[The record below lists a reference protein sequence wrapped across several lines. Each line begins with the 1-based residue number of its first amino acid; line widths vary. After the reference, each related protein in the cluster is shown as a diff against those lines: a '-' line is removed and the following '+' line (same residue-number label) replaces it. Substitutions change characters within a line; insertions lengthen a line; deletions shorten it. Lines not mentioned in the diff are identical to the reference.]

1 MLGLEG
7 VSERLTAA
15 KGVLNLL
22 TSSKKILF
30 GIIILLLLVVS
41 GGLAPWLAPFD
52 PNEQFLGKAYLPPF
66 WISGSLSSHI
76 FGTDSLGRD
85 IFSRLLYGASV
96 AVYVAV
102 VATLLT
108 AAIGVPL
115 GIASGYL
122 RGKFDEVVMRAVDIW
137 MSFPPVL
144 LAITLISILG
154 TGLNNVILAIVV
166 VDWTRFTR
174 VIRSEVLSIRE
185 KDFVLAAR
193 SIGFSS
199 LQIMRHEVL
208 PNVIPLISILATLE
222 MSVAITVEVL
232 LSYAGLGVK
241 ADTPSWGSMI
251 ADGLSYFR
259 ISPWGMVIPLIA
271 TIIVI
276 LGLNILGDGLRE
288 KLDPRLTLTR

>member
-1 MLGLEG
+1 MLSLEK
-7 VSERLTAA
+7 VSQRLTAA
-15 KGVLNLL
+15 RGALNLL

-30 GIIILLLLVVS
+30 GFIILLLLVVF

-52 PNEQFLGKAYLPPF
+52 PNEQILGKAYLPPF
-66 WISGSLSSHI
+66 WVSGSLSSHI

-85 IFSRLLYGASV
+85 VFSRLLYGASV
-96 AVYVAV
+96 ALYVAV
-102 VATLLT
+102 AATLLT

-174 VIRSEVLSIRE
+174 VIRSEVLNIRE

-208 PNVIPLISILATLE
+208 PNVVPLISIIATLE

-251 ADGLSYFR
+251 SDGLSYFR
-259 ISPWGMVIPLIA
+259 ISPWGMAIPLIA

-288 KLDPRLTLTR
+288 KLDPRLSLTR

>member
-1 MLGLEG
+1 MLDLEQ
-7 VSERLTAA
+7 VNRRLTTAR
-15 KGVLNLL
+15 GVFSLL

-30 GIIILLLLVVS
+30 GIIILLVLIAIGL
-41 GGLAPWLAPFD
+41 LAPWLSPFD
-52 PNEQFLGKAYLPPF
+52 PNEQTLGKAYLPPF
-66 WISGSLSSHI
+66 GFNGGDSKYLL
-76 FGTDSLGRD
+76 GTDSLGRD
-85 IFSRLLYGASV
+85 ILSRFIHGASV
-96 AVYVAV
+96 AVYVSV
-102 VATLLT
+102 VATILT

-115 GIASGYL
+115 GVTSGYL
-122 RGKFDEVVMRAVDIW
+122 RGKFDEAVMRAVDIW

-154 TGLNNVILAIVV
+154 TGLNNVIIAIVIA
-166 VDWTRFTR
+166 DWTRFTR
-174 VIRSEVLSIRE
+174 VIRSEVLNIRE
-185 KDFVLAAR
+185 RDFVLAAK
-193 SIGFSS
+193 SIGFSP

-208 PNVIPLISILATLE
+208 PNVVPLLSIIATLE

-259 ISPWGMVIPLIA
+259 LNPWGMFIPLVA
-271 TIIVI
+271 TIVVI

>member
-1 MLGLEG
+1 MLSLERFG
-7 VSERLTAA
+7 EQLKSTR
-15 KGVLNLL
+15 GVLKLL
-22 TSSKKILF
+22 ASSKKILF
-30 GIIILLLLVVS
+30 GFAVLLALVVT
-41 GGLAPWLAPFD
+41 GVFAPLLSPFD
-52 PNEQFLGKAYLPPF
+52 PNEQTLGRAYLPPF
-66 WISGSLSSHI
+66 WLSGGDAEHLL
-76 FGTDSLGRD
+76 GTDSLGRD
-85 IFSRLLYGASV
+85 ILSRLIHGASV
-96 AVYVAV
+96 AVYVSV
-102 VATLLT
+102 TATILT

-122 RGKFDEVVMRAVDIW
+122 RGRFDEAVMRIVDIW

-154 TGLNNVILAIVV
+154 TGINNVILAIVV
-166 VDWTRFTR
+166 ADWTRFTR
-174 VIRSEVLSIRE
+174 VIRSEVLNIRE
-185 KDFVLAAR
+185 RDFILAAK
-193 SIGFSS
+193 SIGFSP

-208 PNVIPLISILATLE
+208 PNVLPLISIIATLE

-259 ISPWGMVIPLIA
+259 LNPWGMLIPLAA

-276 LGLNILGDGLRE
+276 LSLNILGDGLRE
-288 KLDPRLTLTR
+288 RLDPRLTLTR

>member
-1 MLGLEG
+1 MLSLDRVGE
-7 VSERLTAA
+7 
-15 KGVLNLL
+15 LL
-22 TSSKKILF
+22 TTASGALHLLKSSKKILF
-30 GIIILLLLVVS
+30 GVIVLLLLVVF

-52 PNEQFLGKAYLPPF
+52 PNEQILGKAYLPPF
-66 WISGSLSSHI
+66 WVSGRVSSHI

-85 IFSRLLYGASV
+85 IFSRLLYGSSV
-96 AVYVAV
+96 ALYVAV
-102 VATLLT
+102 AATLLT
-108 AAIGVPL
+108 AAVGVPL

-174 VIRSEVLSIRE
+174 VIRSEVLNIRE

-199 LQIMRHEVL
+199 LQIMKYEVL
-208 PNVIPLISILATLE
+208 PNVIPLISIIATLE
-222 MSVAITVEVL
+222 MGVAITVEVL

-259 ISPWGMVIPLIA
+259 ISPWGVLIPLIT
-271 TIIVI
+271 TIVVI

>member
-1 MLGLEG
+1 MLSLELLDR
-7 VSERLTAA
+7 RLGAA
-15 KGVLNLL
+15 RGVLKLL
-22 TSSKKILF
+22 TSSRKILF
-30 GIIILLLLVVS
+30 GVVVLLILTVT

-52 PNEQFLGKAYLPPF
+52 PNEQILGKAYLPPY
-66 WISGSLSSHI
+66 WLGGNPSHLL
-76 FGTDSLGRD
+76 GTDSLGRD
-85 IFSRLLYGASV
+85 ILSRLLYASSV
-96 AVYVAV
+96 ALYVSVA
-102 VATLLT
+102 ATLLT
-108 AAIGVPL
+108 AAVGVPL
-115 GIASGYL
+115 GIAAGYL
-122 RGKFDEVVMRAVDIW
+122 RGKFDEAVMRAVDIW

-154 TGLNNVILAIVV
+154 TGLNNVVIAIVV
-166 VDWTRFTR
+166 VDWTRFAR
-174 VIRSEVLSIRE
+174 VIRSEVLNVRE

-208 PNVIPLISILATLE
+208 PNVVPLISILATLE

-259 ISPWGMVIPLIA
+259 ISPWGMLIPLTA

-276 LGLNILGDGLRE
+276 LGLNLLGDGLRE

>member
-1 MLGLEG
+1 MLGLERLD
-7 VSERLTAA
+7 ERLTAVKIA
-15 KGVLNLL
+15 VNLVV
-22 TSSKKILF
+22 SSRKILF
-30 GIIILLLLVVS
+30 GIVILLILVVS
-41 GGLAPWLAPFD
+41 GGFAPWLAPFD
-52 PNEQFLGKAYLPPF
+52 PNEQILGKAYLPPF
-66 WISGSLSSHI
+66 WISGGLSSHI

-85 IFSRLLYGASV
+85 VFSRFLYGSSV
-96 AVYVAV
+96 ALYVAV
-102 VATLLT
+102 AATALT

-122 RGKFDEVVMRAVDIW
+122 RGKFDEAVMRAVDIW
-137 MSFPPVL
+137 MSFPPIL

-174 VIRSEVLSIRE
+174 VIRSEVLNIRE
-185 KDFVLAAR
+185 KDFILAAR

-199 LQIMRHEVL
+199 LQIMRHEVF
-208 PNVIPLISILATLE
+208 PNVIPLISILASLE

-259 ISPWGMVIPLIA
+259 VSPWGMLIPLIA

-276 LGLNILGDGLRE
+276 LGLNLLGDGLRE

>member
-1 MLGLEG
+1 MLDLEQ
-7 VSERLTAA
+7 VNRRLTATRS
-15 KGVLNLL
+15 VLDLL

-30 GIIILLLLVVS
+30 GISVLLVLIVI
-41 GGLAPWLAPFD
+41 GLLAPWLSPFD
-52 PNEQFLGKAYLPPF
+52 PNEQNLGKAYLPPF
-66 WISGSLSSHI
+66 WFSSGDSKYLL
-76 FGTDSLGRD
+76 GTDSLGRD
-85 IFSRLLYGASV
+85 ILSRFMHGASV
-96 AVYVAV
+96 AVYVSV
-102 VATLLT
+102 VATILT

-115 GIASGYL
+115 GITSGYL
-122 RGKFDEVVMRAVDIW
+122 RGKFDEAVMRAVDIW

-154 TGLNNVILAIVV
+154 TGLNNVIIAIVV
-166 VDWTRFTR
+166 ADWTRFTR
-174 VIRSEVLSIRE
+174 VIRSEVLNIRE
-185 KDFVLAAR
+185 RDFVLAAK

-208 PNVIPLISILATLE
+208 PNVIPLISIIATLE

-259 ISPWGMVIPLIA
+259 LNPWGMLIPLAA